1 MRIVGGR
8 WAGMPLTS
16 PGPRIRPTMEA
27 ARVIAMEMLGAD
39 LSGARFLDA
48 FAGTGAVGLEAL
60 SRGAAQCD
68 FVEDGTAAAHGLK
81 ANVAKVRAR
90 ERIRVF
96 FRDAIPFVE
105 RLAPGTY
112 DIAFVDPPYG
122 SRKLDRVLDCWY
134 HTQFS
139 HILLVEHPVDHPIS
153 VPAGCRWKSRQVE
166 DTLLTLVRRKAGAS
180 LEAQDPHPAGRLP
193 RDV

>member
-8 WAGMPLTS
+8 WAGLPLTS

-27 ARVIAMEMLGAD
+27 ARVIAMEMLETELA
-39 LSGARFLDA
+39 GARFLDA

-105 RLAPGTY
+105 RLGTHAY

-134 HTQFS
+134 GMQFS
-139 HILLVEHPVDHPIS
+139 HLLLVEHPVDHPIAI
-153 VPAGCRWKSRQVE
+153 PAGFRWKTRQVE
-166 DTLLTLVRRKAGAS
+166 DTLLTLLRPKPGTAPQAARR
-180 LEAQDPHPAGRLP
+180 EDPSP
-193 RDV
+193 RRP